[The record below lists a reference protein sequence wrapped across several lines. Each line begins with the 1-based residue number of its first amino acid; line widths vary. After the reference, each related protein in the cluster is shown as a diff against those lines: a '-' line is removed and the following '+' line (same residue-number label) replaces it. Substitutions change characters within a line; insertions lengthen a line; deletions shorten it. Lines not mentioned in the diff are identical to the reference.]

1 MGTEIPQTILA
12 ATGPRLEAPAP
23 QQRIEAGTGR
33 GAASM
38 PEMAPL
44 AFDQVIIA
52 GGDEDVS
59 AAELFDWVAPLL
71 AGIPAGRWM
80 SCQLDIS
87 EAGLVQAHYRHG
99 MSATEVCITLDP
111 QAPLTQELLAQLPEA
126 QSVTMILL
134 SDFSSQAV
142 MLLDSVAR
150 WLSIYDIDEE
160 SLAPV
165 VKLLGGFHR
174 LLSRV

>member
-1 MGTEIPQTILA
+1 MPRLHPPTRDPEAMQHRPAEA
-12 ATGPRLEAPAP
+12 AT
-23 QQRIEAGTGR
+23 I
-33 GAASM
+33 

-52 GGDEDVS
+52 GGDEDMS

-87 EAGLVQAHYRHG
+87 EAGLVRAHYRHG
-99 MSATEVCITLDP
+99 MSATEICITLDP
-111 QAPLTQELLAQLPEA
+111 QAPLTRDLLEQLPDA

-150 WLSIYDIDEE
+150 WLSIYDIDEDNI
-160 SLAPV
+160 APV
-165 VKLLGGFHR
+165 VQLLGGFHR